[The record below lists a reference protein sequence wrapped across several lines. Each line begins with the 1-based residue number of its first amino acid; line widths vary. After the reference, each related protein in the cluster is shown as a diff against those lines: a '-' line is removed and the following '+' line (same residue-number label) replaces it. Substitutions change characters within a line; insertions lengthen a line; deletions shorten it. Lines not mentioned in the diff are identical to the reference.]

1 MKKLLAAAM
10 IAGGLIAPTMVA
22 VPALADTP
30 SCVSYGEFF
39 KQARTGDSKKQ
50 ISRKFDTKG
59 RELDRWRSGRKGRM
73 LDTIQSYRACG
84 AYRADELLVNFDDY
98 SYGSKSRGGTL
109 RAFAGYWNHYC
120 LDYEDV
126 YDYEGGW
133 VYDPETGEEVW
144 DDEADS
150 WYAYSYCYDRHFEGE
165 FYDESLERR
174 SARTAGKVE
183 REPVIVKQFGEV
195 KQLA

>member
-30 SCVSYGEFF
+30 SCVSYREFF
-39 KQARTGDSKKQ
+39 NQARTGDSKK
-50 ISRKFDTKG
+50 RVGKTFDTKG

-98 SYGSKSRGGTL
+98 SYGSSKRGGTL
-109 RAFAGYWNHYC
+109 RAYAGYWNHFC

-126 YDYEGGW
+126 YEYEGDW
-133 VYDPETGEEVW
+133 VYDPTTGEEEW
-144 DDEADS
+144 DPEAYS
-150 WYAYSYCYDRHFEGE
+150 TYVYSYCYDRHWEGE
-165 FYDESLERR
+165 FYDETLERR
-174 SARTAGKVE
+174 GARTSGQVD
-183 REPVIVKQFGEV
+183 REPVVVKQFGEV
-195 KQLA
+195 KQPV